1 MEKGSTSGV
10 QDSLNGLNF
19 GKKIY
24 FEDVDSGVQAK
35 TSGGP
40 LPKDSACLIL
50 KKHSRDLGP
59 ISTSRD
65 LGPITTRYLTRILN
79 MLAILIVTHGNCLST
94 LEARWDFI
102 PTVNKKQAKGERI
115 IKVDA
120 QNFGFNGSAKAS
132 SCLGIQHSFNEI
144 AAWFFGGRS
153 TTVPM

>member
-40 LPKDSACLIL
+40 LPCDISNKCGLTLYLNAISPICLIFA
-50 KKHSRDLGP
+50 HS
-59 ISTSRD
+59 
-65 LGPITTRYLTRILN
+65 
-79 MLAILIVTHGNCLST
+79 LSG
-94 LEARWDFI
+94 
-102 PTVNKKQAKGERI
+102 KKQAKGERI